1 MERVYFLLMKNTE
14 CCLFLILLSKI
25 ITISYNERL
34 FLIGLL
40 LGLNYAISK
49 IIIRRLKKRDYVN
62 RIITKFDL
70 SNNSKYNSFLFC
82 LFLLFAYTVI
92 PIVPIVL
99 YFVFKLLASGQIRK
113 IRHVC
118 IFRINGLE
126 VFLWSYPV
134 SRRFLIPLRIN
145 LIRWLALTPISTT

>member
-1 MERVYFLLMKNTE
+1 MNLIDKIYKPFIFARYS
-14 CCLFLILLSKI
+14 LFLNSNKNGKSVFPIDEEYGMVSFFNISTPLWSYVTIVLLLSKI

-34 FLIGLL
+34 LLIGLL

-62 RIITKFDL
+62 RITTKFDL
-70 SNNSKYNSFLFC
+70 SNNSKYNSSLFC

-99 YFVFKLLASGQIRK
+99 YFILQ
-113 IRHVC
+113 
-118 IFRINGLE
+118 
-126 VFLWSYPV
+126 
-134 SRRFLIPLRIN
+134 
-145 LIRWLALTPISTT
+145 

>member
-1 MERVYFLLMKNTE
+1 MNLIDKIYKPFIFARYS
-14 CCLFLILLSKI
+14 LFLKSNQNVKSVFPIDEEYGMLSFFNISTPLWSYVTIVLLLSKI

-82 LFLLFAYTVI
+82 LFLLFVYTVI

-99 YFVFKLLASGQIRK
+99 YFVLQ
-113 IRHVC
+113 
-118 IFRINGLE
+118 
-126 VFLWSYPV
+126 
-134 SRRFLIPLRIN
+134 
-145 LIRWLALTPISTT
+145 

>member
-1 MERVYFLLMKNTE
+1 MFPIDEEYGMLSFFNISTPLWSYVTIVL
-14 CCLFLILLSKI
+14 LLSKI

-82 LFLLFAYTVI
+82 LFLLFVYTVI

-99 YFVFKLLASGQIRK
+99 YFILQ
-113 IRHVC
+113 
-118 IFRINGLE
+118 
-126 VFLWSYPV
+126 
-134 SRRFLIPLRIN
+134 
-145 LIRWLALTPISTT
+145 

>member
-1 MERVYFLLMKNTE
+1 MNLIDKIYKPFIFARYS
-14 CCLFLILLSKI
+14 LFLKSNKNVKSIFPIDEEYGMLSFFNISTPLWSEVAIVLLLSNI

-40 LGLNYAISK
+40 LGLNYAISR

-82 LFLLFAYTVI
+82 LFLLFAYTVT
-92 PIVPIVL
+92 PIAPIVL
-99 YFVFKLLASGQIRK
+99 YFILQ
-113 IRHVC
+113 
-118 IFRINGLE
+118 
-126 VFLWSYPV
+126 
-134 SRRFLIPLRIN
+134 
-145 LIRWLALTPISTT
+145 